1 MPETLTF
8 VSVQHDNNDDYAD
21 DDGDDDD
28 DNDDEGKLILLI
40 EMQEGWNIR
49 NL

>member
-1 MPETLTF
+1 MPETLNF
-8 VSVQHDNNDDYAD
+8 VSAQHDKNDDD
-21 DDGDDDD
+21 DDDDD
-28 DNDDEGKLILLI
+28 DNDDDGKLALLI